1 MDIRKEAAVVGAGT
15 PDEEQLEKINALA
28 KSPLRAE
35 AVYAFR
41 VRLCDDRPDR
51 DNERFDTAALPRL
64 AELFYGKTG
73 IFDHNWSAEGQ
84 VARIYRTE
92 VCTETDGARAIYAE
106 CYMLRTEKN
115 AALIADIEGGIKKEV
130 SVGCAMAARRCSIC
144 GAEYGCCEHRK
155 GAVYGGEVC
164 YAVLCEPV
172 DAYEFSFVA
181 VPAQRE
187 AGVMKAAG
195 GGERMTLEELVQ
207 KAGAPGL
214 TERLK
219 ALEQEAAF
227 GRQCR
232 EALLEQV
239 VTAGVALDFG
249 ADAATLRKAFGTLD
263 YEELQTLRGAMDKRL
278 EVLYPGGVQLPGA
291 REACTMGLDAEY
303 LI

>member
-1 MDIRKEAAVVGAGT
+1 M
-15 PDEEQLEKINALA
+15 
-28 KSPLRAE
+28 
-35 AVYAFR
+35 
-41 VRLCDDRPDR
+41 
-51 DNERFDTAALPRL
+51 
-64 AELFYGKTG
+64 
-73 IFDHNWSAEGQ
+73 
-84 VARIYRTE
+84 
-92 VCTETDGARAIYAE
+92 
-106 CYMLRTEKN
+106 
-115 AALIADIEGGIKKEV
+115 
-130 SVGCAMAARRCSIC
+130 
-144 GAEYGCCEHRK
+144 
-155 GAVYGGEVC
+155 
-164 YAVLCEPV
+164 
-172 DAYEFSFVA
+172 
-181 VPAQRE
+181 
-187 AGVMKAAG
+187 
-195 GGERMTLEELVQ
+195 Q

-278 EVLYPGGVQLPGA
+278 DALYPGGVQLPGA